1 MANKGRPTG
10 WVAGLRV
17 FGTFAGMRST
27 TRRPIVFVHV
37 PKTAGTAVTTYL
49 NQACGSPKRVAPP
62 FVGDYSIYTGQTHR
76 WSLFA
81 GHFSFCEM
89 QNLLPNADFFTFLR
103 DPVARA
109 ISLYRSWRD
118 PAKMT
123 HMWREVLT
131 ESQVRLFEWI
141 YTTSLE
147 EFVMSDHP
155 HVRGALSN
163 NMTCYL
169 SSDGTADAASALH
182 NLKTRFVTFGIQES
196 FDESIQ
202 RMRSVWPWLGPYRLQ
217 QSACENRST
226 VETGAVTAAVRR
238 RLEELNV
245 ADLEFYDAAKSLFHH
260 RLSSRNAA

>member
-1 MANKGRPTG
+1 MTHATRLTG
-10 WVAGLRV
+10 WVAGLKN
-17 FGTFAGMRST
+17 FGRFAGMRST

-37 PKTAGTAVTTYL
+37 PKTAGTAVTHYL
-49 NQACGSPKRVAPP
+49 MQRCGPENRIAQP
-62 FVGDYSIYTGQTHR
+62 FVGDYSIYNGRMDR
-76 WSLFA
+76 WSLIA
-81 GHFSFCEM
+81 GHFHFCEM
-89 QNLLPNADFFTFLR
+89 QNLVPNADFFTFLR
-103 DPVARA
+103 EPVSRA
-109 ISLYRSWRD
+109 ISVYRSWRD
-118 PAKMT
+118 PSKM
-123 HMWREVLT
+123 HPMWRNILT
-131 ESQVRLFEWI
+131 ESQVRLFEWV
-141 YTTSLE
+141 YTASLE

-163 NMTCYL
+163 AMTCYL

-182 NLKTRFVTFGIQES
+182 NLQTRFATFGIQES

-202 RMRSVWPWLGPYRLQ
+202 RMRAVWPWLGPYRLQ
-217 QSACENRST
+217 RSDCENRST